1 MERTLNLIFK
11 EKIIAIIRG
20 IERDAI
26 LDMARA
32 IKKGGISCLEIALDH
47 STAGS
52 VRNAVSYTHLDVYKR
67 QIVMCITAYQPADE
81 GGTEM

>member
-32 IKKGGISCLEIALDH
+32 
-47 STAGS
+47 
-52 VRNAVSYTHLDVYKR
+52 N
-67 QIVMCITAYQPADE
+67 
-81 GGTEM
+81 